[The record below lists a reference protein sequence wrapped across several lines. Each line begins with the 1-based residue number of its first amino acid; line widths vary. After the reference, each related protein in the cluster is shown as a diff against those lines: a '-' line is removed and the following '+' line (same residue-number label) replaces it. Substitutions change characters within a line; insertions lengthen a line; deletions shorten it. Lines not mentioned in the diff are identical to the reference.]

1 MTDERET
8 YTVQTSAGP
17 IYSKIYYS
25 LGGSCDQSVWCASI
39 VEWALHTVQNYIKES
54 TMKIIE
60 RYINAECI
68 NVEFVATAAVWA
80 GALLYGD
87 AHSQLPCPLDAKINS
102 GVRQ

>member
-17 IYSKIYYS
+17 RYSKIYYS

-87 AHSQLPCPLDAKINS
+87 ARSQLPCPLDAKINS